1 MALFHGKSLIAS
13 HRSTSVGAT
22 FQVTSPLDQ
31 SKLPGDFLPATLEEV
46 DAALTAAREASREFR
61 ASSGE
66 TRATFL
72 EKIADNLERVR
83 DDLIDRAHL
92 ETGLPPLRLQA
103 ELKRTTGHLRMF
115 AGVARSGSW
124 QDPRIERSEPN
135 RQPLPK
141 PDLRRVFQPIGP
153 VVVFGAS
160 NFPLAYSV
168 AGGDTASALA
178 TGNPVIVKAH
188 EAHPGTSELV
198 GNAIA
203 AAVHSI
209 GLPFGIFSLL
219 QGPGKLLGVPLVT
232 HPATRAVGFTGST
245 FAGRILI
252 DAAAKRPDPIPVF
265 AEMGSLNPITILP
278 SALEQGGEALA
289 DKLIASITNDAGQFC
304 TKPGVILLQA
314 GEKAEAFLQRLADRL
329 GKATPVPMLHP
340 GIHESFVKGVASLKE
355 YAAST
360 PSLSLVATKPAEN
373 GSLQGSPHLF
383 RTDAATFLALE
394 PLRHEYFG
402 PLAIL
407 VTLSST
413 DEIES
418 VLRSLGGQLTAT
430 LFCDEADPLAPELLP
445 FLSEIAGRVIVNGV
459 PTGVEVNSAS
469 QHGGPW
475 PACSDSRFSA
485 VGPSALLRFVRP
497 VAYQNVPQHLL
508 PEALR

>member
-1 MALFHGKSLIAS
+1 MA
-13 HRSTSVGAT
+13 
-22 FQVTSPLDQ
+22 
-31 SKLPGDFLPATLEEV
+31 
-46 DAALTAAREASREFR
+46 AARDASRAFR

-72 EKIADNLERVR
+72 EKIAENLERVS

-124 QDPRIERSEPN
+124 QDPRIEPADASRL
-135 RQPLPK
+135 PLPK
-141 PDLRRVFQPIGP
+141 PDLRRAFQPIGP

-198 GNAIA
+198 GNAIS

-209 GLPFGIFSLL
+209 GLPAGIFSLL
-219 QGPGKLLGVPLVT
+219 QGPGTLLGVPLVT
-232 HPATRAVGFTGST
+232 HPVTRAVGFTGST
-245 FAGRILI
+245 HAGRILL
-252 DAAAKRPDPIPVF
+252 DAAARRPDPIPVF

-278 SALEQGGEALA
+278 SALKKAAGTIA
-289 DKLIASITNDAGQFC
+289 DKLIASITTDAGQFC
-304 TKPGVILLQA
+304 TKPGVILLQ
-314 GEKAEAFLQRLADRL
+314 EDPESEDFLKLLADRL
-329 GKATPVPMLHP
+329 KSVKPVPMLHP
-340 GIHESFVKGVASLKE
+340 GIHDSFAKGIGKLHE
-355 YAAST
+355 FAASH
-360 PSLSLVATKPAEN
+360 PSLTLVATQPAET
-373 GSLQGSPHLF
+373 GTLQGSPHLF
-383 RTDAATFLALE
+383 SVDARTFRE
-394 PLRHEYFG
+394 NEMLRHEYFG
-402 PLAIL
+402 PLAIF
-407 VTLSST
+407 VTLPST
-413 DEIES
+413 DEIEP

-430 LFCDEADPLAPELLP
+430 LFCDETDPLAPDLFPLLT
-445 FLSEIAGRVIVNGV
+445 EIAGRVIVNGV

-485 VGPSALLRFVRP
+485 VGSSALLRFVRP
-497 VAYQNVPQHLL
+497 VAYQNVPRHLL

>member
-1 MALFHGKSLIAS
+1 MALFHGKSLIAC
-13 HRSTSVGAT
+13 HRSTSEGES
-22 FQVTSPLDQ
+22 FQVISPLDQ

-46 DAALTAAREASREFR
+46 DAALTAAREAFR
-61 ASSGE
+61 AFRTSSGE
-66 TRATFL
+66 IRATFL
-72 EKIADNLERVR
+72 EKIAENLERVS

-92 ETGLPPLRLQA
+92 ETGLPHPRLQS

-115 AGVARSGSW
+115 AGIARNGSW
-124 QDPRIERSEPN
+124 QDPRIEPSDTD

-141 PDLRRVFQPIGP
+141 PDLRRIFQPIGP

-209 GLPFGIFSLL
+209 GLPPGIFSLL
-219 QGPGKLLGVPLVT
+219 QGPGKLLGAPLVT

-245 FAGRILI
+245 VAGRILM
-252 DAAAKRPDPIPVF
+252 DAAARRPDPIPVF
-265 AEMGSLNPITILP
+265 AEMGSLNPITILA
-278 SALEQGGEALA
+278 SALASNATVIA
-289 DKLIASITNDAGQFC
+289 DKLIAAITTDAGQFC
-304 TKPGVILLQA
+304 TKPGVILLPD
-314 GEKAEAFLQRLADRL
+314 GESTETFLQLLADRIT
-329 GKATPVPMLHP
+329 KVKPVPMLYP
-340 GIHESFVKGVASLKE
+340 GIHESFTKGLEKLHKLADSRPSFNLIASQ
-355 YAAST
+355 
-360 PSLSLVATKPAEN
+360 PAEP
-373 GSLQGSPHLF
+373 GTLQGSPHLF
-383 RTDAATFLALE
+383 RTDARTFLTDEL
-394 PLRHEYFG
+394 LRHEYFG

-407 VTLSST
+407 VTVPYT
-413 DEIES
+413 DGIEP
-418 VLRSLGGQLTAT
+418 VLRSLGGQLTAA
-430 LFCDEADPLAPELLP
+430 LFCDPTDPLAPELLP
-445 FLSEIAGRVIVNGV
+445 SLTEIAGRVIVNGV

-497 VAYQNVPQHLL
+497 VAYQNVPQHFL